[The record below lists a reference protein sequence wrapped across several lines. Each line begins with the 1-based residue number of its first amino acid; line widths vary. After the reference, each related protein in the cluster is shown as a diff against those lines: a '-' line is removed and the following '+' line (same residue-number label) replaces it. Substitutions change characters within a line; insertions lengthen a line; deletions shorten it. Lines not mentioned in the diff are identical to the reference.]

1 MTILLPNTLMPNTLP
16 DKMHIKNLSFEE
28 IADYI
33 SKNNVQ
39 AFRAKQIYE
48 WIWKKRCVS
57 FNEMTNIPAPFR
69 EKLHSEF
76 LCNAIQSFDEYVS
89 TDGTR
94 KYAFHLGGGSVIESV
109 LIPSGSRVTAC
120 ISTQVGCAL
129 ACGFCATGSLGFI
142 RNLDAAEI
150 HDQIIMLM
158 NFAKEKYQTELDNI
172 VVMGMGEPMLNYK
185 NTMAALDKISA
196 KEFLNFSPQRITI
209 STSGVV
215 DGIKQM
221 ADEDRPYPLAVS
233 LHSAIENKRKA
244 MMPVAKKYPLLKL
257 TEALTYYVAK
267 THHRITIEYILFD
280 KINDAM
286 EDAEALAMFCRNFPV
301 KINIIPYNSTS
312 TSIYHKSRPENTKKF
327 VDFLKNKNIIVNLR
341 TSKGGDIQ
349 AACGQ
354 LAQKQRNT

>member
-1 MTILLPNTLMPNTLP
+1 
-16 DKMHIKNLSFEE
+16 MHIKNLSFEE
-28 IADYI
+28 IADFVRN
-33 SKNNVQ
+33 NNVQ
-39 AFRAKQIYE
+39 PFRAKQIYE

-76 LCNAIQSFDEYVS
+76 LCNAILSFDEYVS

-94 KYAFHLGGGSVIESV
+94 KYAFHLGDGGIIESV

-129 ACGFCATGSLGFI
+129 ACAFCTTGNLGFI
-142 RNLDAAEI
+142 RNLEAAEI
-150 HDQIIMLM
+150 HDQIMMLM

-172 VVMGMGEPMLNYK
+172 VAMGMGEPLLNYK

-196 KEFLNFSPQRITI
+196 KDLLNFSPQRITI
-209 STSGVV
+209 STAGIVE
-215 DGIKQM
+215 GIKQM
-221 ADEDRPYPLAVS
+221 ADENRPYHLAVS
-233 LHSAIENKRKA
+233 LHSAIENKRKS
-244 MMPVAKKYPLLKL
+244 MMPVAKKYPLLQL
-257 TEALTYYVAK
+257 TEALKYYFAK
-267 THHRITIEYILFD
+267 THNRITIEYILFE
-280 KINDAM
+280 KMNDAI
-286 EDAEALAMFCRNFPV
+286 EDADALARFCRNFPV

-312 TSIYHKSRPENTKKF
+312 DGVYHKSKPEPTGKF

-354 LAQKQRNT
+354 LAQKQNNT